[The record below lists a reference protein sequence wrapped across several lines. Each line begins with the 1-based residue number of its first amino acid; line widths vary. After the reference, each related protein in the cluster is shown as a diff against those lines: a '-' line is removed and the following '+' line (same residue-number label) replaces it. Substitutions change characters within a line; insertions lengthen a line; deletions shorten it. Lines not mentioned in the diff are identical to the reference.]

1 MMKAVVKSLSFSFD
15 NKYLAL
21 GSDTLSI
28 HLFHIEPFLQGI
40 YCTWNYLEHYLLDG
54 GIAKIKS
61 FISFKTSEAQDEW
74 EKKIGE
80 KQKITKEQMQEI
92 KKLKK
97 LAMAHSANKTVP
109 MVNFLAVNSKED
121 SVFEL
126 VRIFVDP
133 SAGGSKWEGILLQG
147 SFYQKWA

>member
-1 MMKAVVKSLSFSFD
+1 
-15 NKYLAL
+15 
-21 GSDTLSI
+21 
-28 HLFHIEPFLQGI
+28 
-40 YCTWNYLEHYLLDG
+40 
-54 GIAKIKS
+54 
-61 FISFKTSEAQDEW
+61 
-74 EKKIGE
+74 
-80 KQKITKEQMQEI
+80 MQEI

-133 SAGGSKWEGILLQG
+133 SAGGSK
-147 SFYQKWA
+147 